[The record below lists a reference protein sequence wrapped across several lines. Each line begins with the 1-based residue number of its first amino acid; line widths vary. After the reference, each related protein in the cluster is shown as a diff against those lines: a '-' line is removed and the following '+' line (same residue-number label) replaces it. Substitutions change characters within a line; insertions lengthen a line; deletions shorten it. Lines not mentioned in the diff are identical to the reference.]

1 MSDGSG
7 GSSEGAGR
15 WLLWAGSAL
24 LVAALGLGLWYR
36 QGEPETQ
43 APVAAVSPAPASP
56 DFEPA
61 PMPETAALPVE
72 PEPPATADL
81 PPPDLE
87 RSPGVEDADTP
98 ERSAVAEPEPVDA
111 DLPAG
116 EPASQDSAGGEE
128 RPDAAADEAG
138 TAEPSTVAT
147 QDRPEPLS
155 PGLDVVRISP
165 DGSAL
170 IAGRAEA
177 GAEVGVLVDGE
188 KVATAQA
195 DGAGNFI
202 LFLDLAPSAAPRVL
216 SIVSRLAGGEDIAG
230 AETVLIGPVNPLQTS
245 GPAPDATEQQDTT
258 AIAALTGEVASE
270 DGGRAVGTETDV
282 PVEVTS
288 ADPGDPADS
297 TAADAGSAVAPDAM
311 VPDAMVPGESAPVAT
326 APVETAPS
334 ANAAAEPQP
343 VSQPD
348 TQPDLQPAT
357 EPAAPTV
364 VVADE
369 SGARI
374 VQSGEASPPDTVL
387 IDTITSAP
395 SGATS
400 VTGRAPG
407 EGFAR
412 LYADN
417 EVIATVPVDPDG
429 TWRADL
435 PLAAPDRYGL
445 RVDLIDAT
453 GSVLS
458 RTETE
463 VTRELVE
470 GVAGLRVEE
479 LRAGSVGSVIVT
491 VERGFT
497 LWRIAREN
505 YGSGFLYVKV
515 FEANRDQI
523 RDPDLIYPGQVFTVP
538 LEPN

>member
-1 MSDGSG
+1 
-7 GSSEGAGR
+7 
-15 WLLWAGSAL
+15 LWAGSAL
-24 LVAALGLGLWYR
+24 LLAALGFGLWYR
-36 QGEPETQ
+36 QAETG
-43 APVAAVSPAPASP
+43 AELSVAAVPPEPAPLPDTASVEVAPAPAPTPEATAEVAPANPEPSAAIVEAAAP
-56 DFEPA
+56 ESSAEPA
-61 PMPETAALPVE
+61 PVVNEAEMHAADPVPVE
-72 PEPPATADL
+72 ATEVEAQPEAAESAMAPAEAVLVPEPPA
-81 PPPDLE
+81 
-87 RSPGVEDADTP
+87 DAQ
-98 ERSAVAEPEPVDA
+98 PVSLA
-111 DLPAG
+111 
-116 EPASQDSAGGEE
+116 
-128 RPDAAADEAG
+128 
-138 TAEPSTVAT
+138 
-147 QDRPEPLS
+147 
-155 PGLDVVRISP
+155 PGLDVVRVSP
-165 DGSAL
+165 DGSAI

-188 KVATAQA
+188 KIATAQA
-195 DGAGNFI
+195 DSAGNFT
-202 LFLDLAPSAAPRVL
+202 LFVDLAPSAVPRAL
-216 SIVSRLAGGEDIAG
+216 SIVSRPAGGAEVAG
-230 AETVLIGPVNPLQTS
+230 GETVLIGPVA
-245 GPAPDATEQQDTT
+245 GPQ
-258 AIAALTGEVASE
+258 IAGVAE
-270 DGGRAVGTETDV
+270 
-282 PVEVTS
+282 
-288 ADPGDPADS
+288 
-297 TAADAGSAVAPDAM
+297 
-311 VPDAMVPGESAPVAT
+311 GESAQSNAT
-326 APVETAPS
+326 ALAALPAETVPAQTQQVPETAPEPAAS
-334 ANAAAEPQP
+334 AVEAQPEASDPAASVVAGPETTSALPEVEAEA
-343 VSQPD
+343 VSVEVAIAEAPPD
-348 TQPDLQPAT
+348 PT
-357 EPAAPTV
+357 PAAPTV
-364 VVADE
+364 IVADE
-369 SGARI
+369 SGARV
-374 VQSGEASPPDTVL
+374 VQSGEASPPDTVV

-429 TWRADL
+429 SWRADL

-479 LRAGSVGSVIVT
+479 LRAGTAGSVIVT

-538 LEPN
+538 IDPE